1 MSEAEEEE
9 GRIATRDGLL
19 FLNLRGLHTTDF
31 FCNAITVGWLGFHEL
46 PPPPRGLFMNLL
58 LFIAFGV
65 TRLWSG
71 EKSLEYLAFLWSP
84 PRNEGGGRDGVVID
98 DDDGSGL
105 NVAIET
111 LLLGMMVLLP
121 DAMADGGGAGLNAME
136 LLLGFISVF
145 TSIDDDLLR
154 LLLFSL
160 NVVSDNLL
168 EGP

>member
-9 GRIATRDGLL
+9 EAEGRIAMRDGLL

-46 PPPPRGLFMNLL
+46 PPPPRGLFINLL

-84 PRNEGGGRDGVVID
+84 RNEGGGRDGVVID
-98 DDDGSGL
+98 DNDDGSGL

-111 LLLGMMVLLP
+111 LLLGIMVLLP
-121 DAMADGGGAGLNAME
+121 DAMADGAGAGLKAME

-145 TSIDDDLLR
+145 TSIIDDLLR

-160 NVVSDNLL
+160 NVVSENL
-168 EGP
+168 